1 MIFIHIIIF
10 PMARP
15 LRPEYTGAIYY
26 VSSVGN
32 RGQRVFQN
40 SADGN
45 AWIEILDGVCE
56 RFGCRCFG
64 YCLMSD
70 GYHLVIETPK
80 PNLSKAIRQL
90 NGVYTQR
97 SNRLHDTSGHV
108 FRGRYKSIV
117 VQREK
122 YLLRILA
129 HIFLLPLRAGFVKHP
144 NQFKWSSCRYLYG
157 KDEGPRHINLEWF
170 SERFS
175 SDINAFDE
183 FLEENSSRD
192 VISETRK
199 QIYLGDDEFIEFV
212 QEKTRGL
219 QSKDIP
225 RYQLTKPVTGIIN
238 SLMQSGHSRNEA
250 IAKTYLTGDYTL
262 REVADAVS
270 VHYSVVSKIISE
282 YEKISSPSH

>member
-1 MIFIHIIIF
+1 
-10 PMARP
+10 MARP
-15 LRPEYTGAIYY
+15 LRPEYAGAVYY
-26 VSSVGN
+26 ISSVGN
-32 RGQRVFQN
+32 RGQSVFQN

-45 AWIEILDGVCE
+45 AWVEVLEGVCG
-56 RFGCRCFG
+56 RFDCRCFG

-97 SNRLHDTSGHV
+97 SNRLHDTDGHV

-122 YLLRILA
+122 YLLPLMA

-157 KDEGPRHINLEWF
+157 KDKVPGYVDLEWF
-170 SERFS
+170 SEGFS
-175 SDINAFDE
+175 SDTGNFDE
-183 FLEENSSRD
+183 FLEENHSRD
-192 VISETRK
+192 VVSETRK
-199 QIYLGDDEFIEFV
+199 QIYLGDDNFIELV
-212 QEKTRGL
+212 QKKTSKASK
-219 QSKDIP
+219 SKDIP
-225 RYQLTKPVTGIIN
+225 RYQVTKPVSSLIN
-238 SLMQSGHSRNEA
+238 GFARSGNSREEA

-270 VHYSVVSKIISE
+270 VHYSVVSKIVSE
-282 YEKISSPSH
+282 YEQNSARSQ

>member
-1 MIFIHIIIF
+1 
-10 PMARP
+10 MARP
-15 LRPEYTGAIYY
+15 LRPEYAGAIYY
-26 VSSVGN
+26 ISSVGN
-32 RGQRVFQN
+32 RGQSVFQN

-45 AWIEILDGVCE
+45 AWIEILDGVCG

-70 GYHLVIETPK
+70 GYHLVIETSK

-97 SNRLHDTSGHV
+97 SNRLHDTDGHV

-122 YLLRILA
+122 YLLQLMA

-144 NQFKWSSCRYLYG
+144 SQFKWSCCRYLYG
-157 KDEGPRHINLEWF
+157 KDEMPGYIDLEWF
-170 SERFS
+170 SEGFS
-175 SDINAFDE
+175 SDAGSFDK
-183 FLEENSSRD
+183 FLDENLSRD
-192 VISETRK
+192 ILSETRK
-199 QIYLGDDEFIEFV
+199 QIYLGDDEFIELV
-212 QEKTRGL
+212 QEKTKKGS

-225 RYQLTKPVTGIIN
+225 KYQLTKPVSSVIN
-238 SLMQSGHSRNEA
+238 GLAQSGHSRDEA
-250 IAKTYLTGDYTL
+250 IARAYLTGDYTL

-270 VHYSVVSKIISE
+270 VHYSVVSKIVSE
-282 YEKISSPSH
+282 YEKSSSRTQ

>member
-10 PMARP
+10 LMARP

-32 RGQRVFQN
+32 RGQNVFQN

-56 RFGCRCFG
+56 RFGCRCLG

-157 KDEGPRHINLEWF
+157 KDEVPRHINLEWF

-262 REVADAVS
+262 REVAAAVS

-282 YEKISSPSH
+282 YEKIYSPSQ

>member
-1 MIFIHIIIF
+1 
-10 PMARP
+10 MARP
-15 LRPEYTGAIYY
+15 LRPQYAGAVYY

-32 RGQRVFQN
+32 RGQSVFQN
-40 SADGN
+40 SDDGN
-45 AWIEILDGVCE
+45 AWLDTFEGVCK

-80 PNLSKAIRQL
+80 PNLSKTIRQL

-97 SNRLHDTSGHV
+97 SNRLHGTDGHV

-122 YLLRILA
+122 YLLPLMA

-157 KDEGPRHINLEWF
+157 KDEIPEYMDLEWF
-170 SERFS
+170 SVGFS
-175 SDINAFDE
+175 SDTDAFDE
-183 FLEENSSRD
+183 FLKENLARD
-192 VISETRK
+192 VISEARK
-199 QIYLGDDEFIEFV
+199 QIYLGDDEFIELV
-212 QEKTRGL
+212 QEKTKPGSH
-219 QSKDIP
+219 SKDIP
-225 RYQLTKPVTGIIN
+225 KHQITKPVPGMIKGF
-238 SLMQSGHSRNEA
+238 MRSGLSREEA

-270 VHYSVVSKIISE
+270 VHYSVVSKIAGE
-282 YEKISSPSH
+282 YEKSRSR

>member
-1 MIFIHIIIF
+1 
-10 PMARP
+10 MARP
-15 LRPEYTGAIYY
+15 LRPEYAGAVYY

-32 RGQRVFQN
+32 RGQSVFQN

-45 AWIEILDGVCE
+45 AWIEILEGVCG

-97 SNRLHDTSGHV
+97 SNRLHDTGGHV

-122 YLLRILA
+122 YLLPLLA

-157 KDEGPRHINLEWF
+157 KDQAPEYIDLEWF
-170 SERFS
+170 SEGFS
-175 SDINAFDE
+175 SDTDSFDE
-183 FLEENSSRD
+183 FLEESRSHD

-199 QIYLGDDEFIEFV
+199 QIYLGDDGFIELV
-212 QEKTRGL
+212 QEKTRDS

-225 RYQLTKPVTGIIN
+225 KYQLTKPAGGMI
-238 SLMQSGHSRNEA
+238 SGLMRSGHSRDEA

-270 VHYSVVSKIISE
+270 VHYSVVSKIVSE
-282 YEKISSPSH
+282 YEKSSSRSG

>member
-1 MIFIHIIIF
+1 
-10 PMARP
+10 MARP
-15 LRPEYTGAIYY
+15 LRPEYAGAVYY

-32 RGQRVFQN
+32 RGQSVFQN
-40 SADGN
+40 SGDGN
-45 AWIEILDGVCE
+45 AWIEILEGVCG

-80 PNLSKAIRQL
+80 SNLSKAIRQL

-97 SNRLHDTSGHV
+97 SNKLHDTDGHV

-117 VQREK
+117 VEKEK
-122 YLLRILA
+122 YLLPLMA

-157 KDEGPRHINLEWF
+157 KDEAPEYIDLGWF
-170 SERFS
+170 SEGFS
-175 SDINAFDE
+175 SDTDSFDE
-183 FLEENSSRD
+183 FLEENHSRD

-199 QIYLGDDEFIEFV
+199 QIYLGDDEFIELV
-212 QEKTRGL
+212 QEKTKKGL
-219 QSKDIP
+219 HSKDIP
-225 RYQLTKPVTGIIN
+225 RYQVTKPVSSVLNG
-238 SLMQSGHSRNEA
+238 LERSGHSRDEA
-250 IAKTYLTGDYTL
+250 IARTYLTGDYTL

-270 VHYSVVSKIISE
+270 VHYSVVSKIVSE
-282 YEKISSPSH
+282 HEKDSSRSG

>member
-1 MIFIHIIIF
+1 
-10 PMARP
+10 MARP
-15 LRPEYTGAIYY
+15 LRPEYAGAVYY
-26 VSSVGN
+26 ISSVGN
-32 RGQRVFQN
+32 RGQSVFQN

-45 AWIEILDGVCE
+45 AWIEVLEGVCG

-97 SNRLHDTSGHV
+97 SNRLHDTDGHV

-117 VQREK
+117 VQREE
-122 YLLRILA
+122 YLLPLMA

-144 NQFKWSSCRYLYG
+144 SQFKWSSCRYLYG
-157 KDEGPRHINLEWF
+157 KDGVPEYVDLEWF
-170 SERFS
+170 SEGFS
-175 SDINAFDE
+175 SDTDNFDE
-183 FLEENSSRD
+183 FLDKNHSRD
-192 VISETRK
+192 VVSETRK
-199 QIYLGDDEFIEFV
+199 QIYLGDDKFIELV
-212 QEKTRGL
+212 QEKTSKASK
-219 QSKDIP
+219 SKDIP
-225 RYQLTKPVTGIIN
+225 RYQVTKPVSSLIN
-238 SLMQSGHSRNEA
+238 GFARSGNSREEA

-270 VHYSVVSKIISE
+270 VHYSVVSKIVSE
-282 YEKISSPSH
+282 YEKNSARSQ

>member
-1 MIFIHIIIF
+1 
-10 PMARP
+10 MARP
-15 LRPEYTGAIYY
+15 LRPEYAGAVYY
-26 VSSVGN
+26 ISSVGN
-32 RGQRVFQN
+32 RGQSVFQN

-45 AWIEILDGVCE
+45 AWVEVLEGVCG
-56 RFGCRCFG
+56 RFDCRCFG

-97 SNRLHDTSGHV
+97 SNRLHDTDGHV

-122 YLLRILA
+122 YLLPLMA

-157 KDEGPRHINLEWF
+157 KDDVPGYVDLGWF
-170 SERFS
+170 SEGFS
-175 SDINAFDE
+175 SDTDNFDE
-183 FLEENSSRD
+183 FLDENHSRD
-192 VISETRK
+192 VVSETRK
-199 QIYLGDDEFIEFV
+199 QIYLGDDKFIELV
-212 QEKTRGL
+212 QEKTSKASK
-219 QSKDIP
+219 SKDIP
-225 RYQLTKPVTGIIN
+225 KYQVTKPVLSLIN
-238 SLMQSGHSRNEA
+238 GFARSGNSREEA

-270 VHYSVVSKIISE
+270 VHYSVVSKIVNE
-282 YEKISSPSH
+282 YEKNSARSQ

>member
-1 MIFIHIIIF
+1 
-10 PMARP
+10 MARP
-15 LRPEYTGAIYY
+15 LRPEYAGAVYY

-32 RGQRVFQN
+32 RGQSVFQN

-45 AWIEILDGVCE
+45 AWIEILEGVCG

-80 PNLSKAIRQL
+80 PNLSKAVRQL

-97 SNRLHDTSGHV
+97 SNRLHDTDGHV

-117 VQREK
+117 VEKEK
-122 YLLRILA
+122 YLLPLMA
-129 HIFLLPLRAGFVKHP
+129 HVFLLPLRAGFVKHP

-157 KDEGPRHINLEWF
+157 KDEAPEYIDLEWF
-170 SERFS
+170 SEGFS
-175 SDINAFDE
+175 SDTDSFDE
-183 FLEENSSRD
+183 FLEENRSRD

-199 QIYLGDDEFIEFV
+199 QIYLGDDEFIELV
-212 QEKTRGL
+212 QKKTKKRPP
-219 QSKDIP
+219 SKDIP
-225 RYQLTKPVTGIIN
+225 RYQVTKPVSSILKDIERSGN
-238 SLMQSGHSRNEA
+238 SRDEA

-270 VHYSVVSKIISE
+270 VHYSVVSKIVSE
-282 YEKISSPSH
+282 YEKSSSRPQ

>member
-1 MIFIHIIIF
+1 
-10 PMARP
+10 MARP
-15 LRPEYTGAIYY
+15 LRPEYAGAVYY

-32 RGQRVFQN
+32 RGQSVFQN

-45 AWIEILDGVCE
+45 AWIEILEGVCG
-56 RFGCRCFG
+56 RFECRCFG

-97 SNRLHDTSGHV
+97 SNRLHDTGGHV
-108 FRGRYKSIV
+108 FQGRYKSIV

-122 YLLRILA
+122 YLLSLLA

-157 KDEGPRHINLEWF
+157 KDQAPEYIDLEWF
-170 SERFS
+170 SEGFS
-175 SDINAFDE
+175 SDTDSFDE
-183 FLEENSSRD
+183 FLEESRSHD

-199 QIYLGDDEFIEFV
+199 QIYLGDDGFIELV
-212 QEKTRGL
+212 QEKTRDS

-225 RYQLTKPVTGIIN
+225 KYQLTKPAGGMI
-238 SLMQSGHSRNEA
+238 SGLMRSGHSRDEA

-270 VHYSVVSKIISE
+270 VHYSVVSKIVSE
-282 YEKISSPSH
+282 YEKSSSHSG

>member
-1 MIFIHIIIF
+1 
-10 PMARP
+10 MARP
-15 LRPEYTGAIYY
+15 LRPEYAGAIYY
-26 VSSVGN
+26 VSSIGN
-32 RGQRVFQN
+32 RGQSVFQN

-45 AWIEILDGVCE
+45 AWIEVLERICG

-97 SNRLHDTSGHV
+97 SNRLHGTDGHV

-117 VQREK
+117 VQRER
-122 YLLRILA
+122 YLLPLMA
-129 HIFLLPLRAGFVKHP
+129 HIFLLPLRAGFVRHP
-144 NQFKWSSCRYLYG
+144 NQSKWSSCRYLYG
-157 KDEGPRHINLEWF
+157 KDEAPEYIDLEWF
-170 SERFS
+170 SEGFP
-175 SDINAFDE
+175 SDKNTFDE
-183 FLEENSSRD
+183 FLEKNLPRD

-199 QIYLGDDEFIEFV
+199 QIYLGDDEFIELV
-212 QEKTRGL
+212 QEKTRGSR
-219 QSKDIP
+219 SKDIP
-225 RYQLTKPVTGIIN
+225 KYQLTKPVSGMIN
-238 SLMQSGHSRNEA
+238 GFVQSGNSREEA

-270 VHYSVVSKIISE
+270 VHYSVVSKIVSE
-282 YEKISSPSH
+282 YEKRSFRSQ

>member
-1 MIFIHIIIF
+1 
-10 PMARP
+10 MART
-15 LRPEYTGAIYY
+15 LRPEYAGGIYY

-32 RGQRVFQN
+32 RGQSVFQN

-45 AWIEILDGVCE
+45 AWIEILEGVCR

-80 PNLSKAIRQL
+80 SNLSKAIRQL

-97 SNRLHDTSGHV
+97 SNRLHDTGGHV

-122 YLLRILA
+122 YLLPLLA

-157 KDEGPRHINLEWF
+157 KDQAPEYIDLEWF
-170 SERFS
+170 SEGFS
-175 SDINAFDE
+175 SDTGSFDE
-183 FLEENSSRD
+183 FLEESRSHD

-199 QIYLGDDEFIEFV
+199 QIYLGDDEFIELV
-212 QEKTRGL
+212 QEKTRDS
-219 QSKDIP
+219 QSKDTP
-225 RYQLTKPVTGIIN
+225 KYQLTKPIGGMI
-238 SLMQSGHSRNEA
+238 SDFMQSGHSREEA

-262 REVADAVS
+262 REVADAAS
-270 VHYSVVSKIISE
+270 VHYSVVSKIVSE
-282 YEKISSPSH
+282 YEKTSSLSQ

>member
-1 MIFIHIIIF
+1 
-10 PMARP
+10 MARP
-15 LRPEYTGAIYY
+15 LRPEYAGAIYY

-32 RGQRVFQN
+32 RGQSVFQN

-45 AWIEILDGVCE
+45 AWIEILEGVCG

-97 SNRLHDTSGHV
+97 SNRLHDTGGHV

-122 YLLRILA
+122 YLLPLLA

-157 KDEGPRHINLEWF
+157 KDQAPEYIDLEWF
-170 SERFS
+170 SEGFS
-175 SDINAFDE
+175 SDIDSFDE
-183 FLEENSSRD
+183 FLEENRSHD

-199 QIYLGDDEFIEFV
+199 QIYLGDDEFIELV
-212 QEKTRGL
+212 QEKTKKDSRSKDVPRVPSHKTRIKRLKWSCAKRTFKGRSHSENLSDRGL
-219 QSKDIP
+219 HAERGCRRGLS
-225 RYQLTKPVTGIIN
+225 
-238 SLMQSGHSRNEA
+238 SLLGRKQDRKR
-250 IAKTYLTGDYTL
+250 I
-262 REVADAVS
+262 RENLF
-270 VHYSVVSKIISE
+270 
-282 YEKISSPSH
+282 PFPG

>member
-1 MIFIHIIIF
+1 
-10 PMARP
+10 MARP
-15 LRPEYTGAIYY
+15 LRPEYAGAVYY
-26 VSSVGN
+26 VSSAGN
-32 RGQRVFQN
+32 RGQSIFQN

-45 AWIEILDGVCE
+45 GWIEILEGICG

-80 PNLSKAIRQL
+80 PNLSKSIRQL

-97 SNRLHDTSGHV
+97 SNRLHDTDGHV

-122 YLLRILA
+122 YLLPLMA

-144 NQFKWSSCRYLYG
+144 NQFKWSTCRYLYG
-157 KDEGPRHINLEWF
+157 KDQAPEYIDLEWF
-170 SERFS
+170 PRGFFS
-175 SDINAFDE
+175 DTDRFDE
-183 FLEENSSRD
+183 FLEENRSRD

-199 QIYLGDDEFIEFV
+199 QIYLGDDEFIELV
-212 QEKTRGL
+212 QEKTKKASR
-219 QSKDIP
+219 SRDIP
-225 RYQLTKPVTGIIN
+225 RYQVTKPVSSVLNG
-238 SLMQSGHSRNEA
+238 LARSGHSRDEA

-270 VHYSVVSKIISE
+270 VHYSVVSKIVSE
-282 YEKISSPSH
+282 YEKGSSRSG

>member
-1 MIFIHIIIF
+1 
-10 PMARP
+10 MARP
-15 LRPEYTGAIYY
+15 LRPEYAGAVYY
-26 VSSVGN
+26 ISSVGN
-32 RGQRVFQN
+32 RGQSVFQN

-45 AWIEILDGVCE
+45 AWVEVLEGVCG
-56 RFGCRCFG
+56 RFDCRCFG

-70 GYHLVIETPK
+70 GYHLVIKTPK

-97 SNRLHDTSGHV
+97 SNRLHDTDGHV

-122 YLLRILA
+122 YLLPLMA

-157 KDEGPRHINLEWF
+157 KDDVPGYVDLGWF
-170 SERFS
+170 SEGFS
-175 SDINAFDE
+175 SDTDNFDE
-183 FLEENSSRD
+183 FLDENHSRD
-192 VISETRK
+192 VVSETRK
-199 QIYLGDDEFIEFV
+199 QIYLGDDKFIELV
-212 QEKTRGL
+212 QEKTSKASK
-219 QSKDIP
+219 SKDIP
-225 RYQLTKPVTGIIN
+225 KYQVTKPVLSLIN
-238 SLMQSGHSRNEA
+238 GFARSGNSREEA

-270 VHYSVVSKIISE
+270 VHYSVVSKIVNE
-282 YEKISSPSH
+282 YEKNSARSQ

>member
-1 MIFIHIIIF
+1 
-10 PMARP
+10 MARQ
-15 LRPEYTGAIYY
+15 LRPEYAGAVYY
-26 VSSVGN
+26 VSSFGN
-32 RGQRVFQN
+32 RGQSVFQN

-45 AWIEILDGVCE
+45 AWIEILEGVCG

-97 SNRLHDTSGHV
+97 SNRLHDTGGHV

-117 VQREK
+117 VEK
-122 YLLRILA
+122 EEYLLPLMA

-157 KDEGPRHINLEWF
+157 KDEAPEYIDLEWF
-170 SERFS
+170 SEGFS
-175 SDINAFDE
+175 SDTDSFDG
-183 FLEENSSRD
+183 FLEESHSRD

-199 QIYLGDDEFIEFV
+199 QIYLGNDEFIKLV
-212 QEKTRGL
+212 QEKTKKSSR
-219 QSKDIP
+219 SKDIP
-225 RYQLTKPVTGIIN
+225 RSQVTKPVSSVLTD
-238 SLMQSGHSRNEA
+238 LERSGHSRNEA

-262 REVADAVS
+262 REIADAVS
-270 VHYSVVSKIISE
+270 VHYSVVSKIVSE
-282 YEKISSPSH
+282 YEKGSSRSG

>member
-1 MIFIHIIIF
+1 
-10 PMARP
+10 MARP
-15 LRPEYTGAIYY
+15 LRPEYAGAVYY
-26 VSSVGN
+26 VSSAGN
-32 RGQRVFQN
+32 RGQSVFQN

-45 AWIEILDGVCE
+45 AWIEILEGVCG

-80 PNLSKAIRQL
+80 PNLSKAVRQL

-97 SNRLHDTSGHV
+97 SNRLHDTDGHV

-117 VQREK
+117 VEKEK
-122 YLLRILA
+122 YLLPLMA
-129 HIFLLPLRAGFVKHP
+129 HIFLLPLRAGFVKHS

-157 KDEGPRHINLEWF
+157 KDEAPEYIDLEWF
-170 SERFS
+170 SEGFS
-175 SDINAFDE
+175 SDTDSFDE
-183 FLEENSSRD
+183 FLEENLSRD

-199 QIYLGDDEFIEFV
+199 QIYLGDDEFIELV
-212 QEKTRGL
+212 QEKTKKRSR
-219 QSKDIP
+219 SKDIP
-225 RYQLTKPVTGIIN
+225 RYQVTKPASSVLTG
-238 SLMQSGHSRNEA
+238 LERSGHSRDEA

-270 VHYSVVSKIISE
+270 VHYSVVSKIVSE
-282 YEKISSPSH
+282 YEKGSSRSG

>member
-1 MIFIHIIIF
+1 
-10 PMARP
+10 MARP
-15 LRPEYTGAIYY
+15 LRPEYAGAIYY

-32 RGQRVFQN
+32 RGQSVFQN

-45 AWIEILDGVCE
+45 AWIEILEGVCG

-80 PNLSKAIRQL
+80 PNLSKTIRQL

-97 SNRLHDTSGHV
+97 SNRLHDTDGHV

-117 VQREK
+117 IQKEE
-122 YLLRILA
+122 YLLLLMA

-157 KDEGPRHINLEWF
+157 KDEAPGYIDLEWF
-170 SERFS
+170 SEGFS
-175 SDINAFDE
+175 SDMSAFDE

-199 QIYLGDDEFIEFV
+199 QIYLGDDEFIELV
-212 QEKTRGL
+212 QEKIKKGSR
-219 QSKDIP
+219 SKDIP
-225 RYQLTKPVTGIIN
+225 RYQVTKPVSSVLNG
-238 SLMQSGHSRNEA
+238 LARSGHSRNEA

-270 VHYSVVSKIISE
+270 VHYSVISKIVSE
-282 YEKISSPSH
+282 YEKGSSRSG